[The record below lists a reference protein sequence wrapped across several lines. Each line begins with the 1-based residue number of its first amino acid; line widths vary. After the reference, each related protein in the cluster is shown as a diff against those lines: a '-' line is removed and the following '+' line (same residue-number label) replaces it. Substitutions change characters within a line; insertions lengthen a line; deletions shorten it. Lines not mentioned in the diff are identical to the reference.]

1 MASMPSHGT
10 GERGIINGSPKGIL
24 PGVWQYHI
32 VREILQKGA
41 CAFPVEF
48 ETAVVVRTSF
58 REFMLS
64 GIYDSVEERI
74 TYADDNGIP

>member
-1 MASMPSHGT
+1 MS
-10 GERGIINGSPKGIL
+10 L
-24 PGVWQYHI
+24 
-32 VREILQKGA
+32 
-41 CAFPVEF
+41 PVEF